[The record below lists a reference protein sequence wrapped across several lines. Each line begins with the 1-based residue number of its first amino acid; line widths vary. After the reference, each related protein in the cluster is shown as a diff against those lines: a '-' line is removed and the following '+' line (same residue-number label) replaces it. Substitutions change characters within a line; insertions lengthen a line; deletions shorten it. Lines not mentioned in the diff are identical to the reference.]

1 MNVFRI
7 CSEKYNNDISGNGAR
22 KQYSNRWNSYGTPM
36 LYTAESAALCAVEL
50 SKVYNPYSKIHKYY
64 LLEIEIPNNEP
75 LIIDESFYDENWTHN
90 IHISKSLGDYFI
102 NENEFLT
109 LKVRSIWIQNCYNYL
124 INPNH
129 VDFKKVK
136 IINKYSFPFKGE
148 LFK

>member
-102 NENEFLT
+102 SENEFLT